1 LLLVPRTPIKR
12 SAAGRCAAQGVMRKL
27 KSIKNIKISLLLL
40 LVFLAAI
47 ISEVRH
53 EFSYNSDLV
62 SFMENCVSSVGTFT
76 ADGLRIKGKF
86 VEITVK
92 SKWCDDCLPIANYL
106 SLVREFLHPGDIH
119 LPTKSDRAPPQT
131 ILS

>member
-1 LLLVPRTPIKR
+1 
-12 SAAGRCAAQGVMRKL
+12 MRKI
-27 KSIKNIKISLLLL
+27 KSVKNKKISLLLL

-53 EFSYNSDLV
+53 EFSYSPDLV
-62 SFMENCVSSVGTFT
+62 SFIQNCASSAGNFT
-76 ADGLRIKGKF
+76 ADGLRVKGKLS
-86 VEITVK
+86 EIIVK
-92 SKWCDDCLPIANYL
+92 SKWCDDRLPIANYL
-106 SLVREFLHPGDIH
+106 YLVREFLHPGDIH